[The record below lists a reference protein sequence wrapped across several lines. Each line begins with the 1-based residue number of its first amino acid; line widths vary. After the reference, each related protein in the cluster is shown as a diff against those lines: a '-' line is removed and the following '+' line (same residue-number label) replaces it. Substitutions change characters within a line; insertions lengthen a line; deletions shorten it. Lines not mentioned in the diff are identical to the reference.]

1 MKRLPPHKI
10 LTPARFFGYFIVFML
25 IFICGAAPH
34 SSGEDS
40 GPSSV
45 AIIVSLK
52 IRPYFDALD
61 GLKKAPF
68 KQAGFK
74 LTIFFLDDYKG
85 KSREILL
92 KNLETGNF
100 AQFIAIGPEA
110 MRFIWN
116 EVSGREDLKAFTMVL
131 HPENII
137 ERNTDFLCGI
147 PLDIPFQKEIEIIS
161 EVAPAI
167 KRIGLLYG
175 QKSNGE
181 FVLKAQK
188 IAADYGITIIPLK
201 AETRSDIPIILNSNW
216 DKIDSLFLIPDRVI
230 ISESLVKYIIKES
243 ILNKVAAIG
252 YNRFFYES
260 GAAIA
265 FVLNYH
271 DIGENTGRLVLDRLS
286 HGLCKKTVPVFKAWI
301 NMRVA
306 RTLNMKITEKS
317 VNGAEEG
324 P

>member
-1 MKRLPPHKI
+1 MKYRI
-10 LTPARFFGYFIVFML
+10 LYKNFALEYFLRYFIVFML
-25 IFICGAAPH
+25 IFIFGTAPD
-34 SSGEDS
+34 SKAEKS

-52 IRPYFDALD
+52 IRPYFDALE

-74 LTIFFLDDYKG
+74 LTVFFLDDYKG

-92 KNLETGNF
+92 KSLENGKF
-100 AQFIAIGPEA
+100 SQFIAIGPEA

-116 EVSGREDLKAFTMVL
+116 EAPVREDLRAFTMVL
-131 HPENII
+131 HPENVI
-137 ERNTDFLCGI
+137 EKNMDSFCGI
-147 PLDIPFQKEIEIIS
+147 PLDIPFQKQVEIIK
-161 EVAPAI
+161 ELAPGI
-167 KRIGLLYG
+167 KSIGILYG
-175 QKSNGE
+175 QKSNRE
-181 FVLKAQK
+181 FVEKAGK
-188 IAADYGITIIPLK
+188 IAADYGIGIVSLK
-201 AETRSDIPIILNSNW
+201 AQTRSDIPVVLSSNW
-216 DKIDSLFLIPDRVI
+216 GKIDSLFLIPDRVI

-243 ILNKVAAIG
+243 ILNKVPAIG

-271 DIGENTGRLVLDRLS
+271 DIGEKTGRLVLDRLS
-286 HGLCKKTVPVFKAWI
+286 RGLCPKALPVFKAWV

-306 RTLNMKITEKS
+306 RTLNMEITGKP
-317 VNGAEEG
+317 VRGAKEG